1 MLLRY
6 ENYILPL
13 TSIAVVAEAHKR
25 GQHKTDNTLPTYL
38 ETEGTTAR
46 LQMRC

>member
-25 GQHKTDNTLPTYL
+25 QQTAQNGQHFAYIP
-38 ETEGTTAR
+38 
-46 LQMRC
+46 